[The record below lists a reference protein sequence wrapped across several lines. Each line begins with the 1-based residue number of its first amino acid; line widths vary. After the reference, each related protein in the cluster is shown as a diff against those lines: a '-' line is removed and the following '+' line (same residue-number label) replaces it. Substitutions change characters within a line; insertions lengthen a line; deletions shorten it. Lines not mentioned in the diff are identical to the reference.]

1 MKRKGPLTVFV
12 NCVGGLVDE
21 GFQVADTIRL
31 LDRKVITVA
40 QGRVNSMAVLIFA
53 AGDERHATPLTT
65 FMTHEYSSQ
74 YDRQGISQ
82 IGIRQ
87 ENLQLQLKLYAQ
99 FMAERTGKTA
109 AFWLERMKPLNH
121 YFDVETAKKYGL
133 VQKVVRGRKKS

>member
-1 MKRKGPLTVFV
+1 
-12 NCVGGLVDE
+12 
-21 GFQVADTIRL
+21 
-31 LDRKVITVA
+31 
-40 QGRVNSMAVLIFA
+40 
-53 AGDERHATPLTT
+53 
-65 FMTHEYSSQ
+65 EYSSQ